1 VRTLVLTDVH
11 ADAASLDRVLRDA
24 EGGWDRLAL
33 LGDLIGYGAEPVE
46 TVSRLRALGP
56 VAAVRGNH
64 EAMLSR
70 ALAGDGVA
78 ATPAVLDVL
87 AAHAE
92 ALAPDDL
99 AWVLGRPLRALLPAD
114 DPAAADAAD
123 DHRATADEL
132 AAELVHG
139 SPDPDRPF
147 DYLLGVPAARRAIR
161 FVRRPLLLFG
171 HTHVPGGFV
180 LHQDRWRPIS
190 ARREET
196 RFDLPADARALLN
209 PGSVAAAR
217 DGGPGGCYLIVDH
230 LARTALI
237 RRVGTAS
244 G

>member
-33 LGDLIGYGAEPVE
+33 LGDLIGYGADPVE
-46 TVSRLRALGP
+46 TVARLRALGP
-56 VAAVRGNH
+56 VASVRGNH

-70 ALAGDGVA
+70 ALAGHGVA

-99 AWVLGRPLRALLPAD
+99 AWVLGRPLRALLPAAD
-114 DPAAADAAD
+114 TAAADPAD
-123 DHRATADEL
+123 DL

-180 LHQDRWRPIS
+180 LQQDRWRPIS

-196 RFDLPADARALLN
+196 RIDLPADARALLN

-230 LARTALI
+230 AARTALI

>member
-1 VRTLVLTDVH
+1 MLTDVH
-11 ADAASLDRVLRDA
+11 ADAASLERVLRDA

-46 TVSRLRALGP
+46 TVARLRALEP
-56 VAAVRGNH
+56 VVAVRGNH
-64 EAMLSR
+64 EAMLARS
-70 ALAGDGVA
+70 LAGDRVA
-78 ATPAVLDVL
+78 ATPAVMDVL

-92 ALAPDDL
+92 ALPPDDL
-99 AWVLGRPLRALLPAD
+99 AWVLGRPLRALLPAADRADDSGDEPHD
-114 DPAAADAAD
+114 DPAD
-123 DHRATADEL
+123 DL

-147 DYLLGVPAARRAIR
+147 DYLLGVPAARRAVR

-180 LHQDRWRPIS
+180 LHHDRWRPIS
-190 ARREET
+190 ARRAET
-196 RFDLPADARALLN
+196 RVDLPADARALLN

-230 LARTALI
+230 ASRTALI